1 MEPRRE
7 ESVFLTSM
15 RKTEMMEIKMG
26 KRGLFLSL
34 ENVPTYCIK
43 ISIML
48 IRMSGILMHPCL
60 PAGRGSRRDSE
71 VNNYL

>member
-7 ESVFLTSM
+7 KSVFLTSM
-15 RKTEMMEIKMG
+15 RKTEVGEIKIE
-26 KRGLFLSL
+26 KKGLFLSL

-48 IRMSGILMHPCL
+48 IRMSGIRS
-60 PAGRGSRRDSE
+60 AGSRRDSE

>member
-1 MEPRRE
+1 M
-7 ESVFLTSM
+7 TSM
-15 RKTEMMEIKMG
+15 RKTEVGEIKIE
-26 KRGLFLSL
+26 KKGLFLSL

-48 IRMSGILMHPCL
+48 IRMSGIRS
-60 PAGRGSRRDSE
+60 AGSRRDSE